1 MGYFDFTS
9 TAEKIL
15 SENLCHAV
23 YTYCTFY
30 AGLFIEL

>member
-1 MGYFDFTS
+1 MGCFDFAF

-15 SENLCHAV
+15 SENFCPAV

-30 AGLFIEL
+30 VELFIEL